1 MTSQRTA
8 DGGQRGS
15 GRVVCTL
22 RSVIRVRLVACLL
35 AAVFCLPAFAANTNC
50 SGPATNIEQ
59 FRYSW
64 RLRGGLSWIAGIM
77 FPTTGVA
84 AMKNVSPKSGETN
97 VSSELLITAADQ
109 KSGFFVY
116 ESEMDAA
123 AQKTLMT
130 YHGSAWGKK
139 SRKERTLFDYVKRLA
154 RIHRET
160 PDKVEDKVK
169 PLSPDTL
176 RDNSL
181 RDILTAIYY
190 LRQNADKIKGPVATS
205 IYSDGKD
212 YPVIFRPVES
222 QTCVIDGRRVNTLGF
237 EIVDAPGGRKWQ
249 GGVKVWLTQD
259 ERRIPCHIEIRQ
271 SFASLQLDLSSI
283 EACAFMQASN

>member
-1 MTSQRTA
+1 MRMRQRTA
-8 DGGQRGS
+8 DSRQQ
-15 GRVVCTL
+15 GRV
-22 RSVIRVRLVACLL
+22 RRLLVLSAICYLL
-35 AAVFCLPAFAANTNC
+35 STPAWAANTNC
-50 SGPATNIEQ
+50 SGAVTNIEQ

-84 AMKNVSPKSGETN
+84 AMKNVYPKSGETN
-97 VSSELLITAADQ
+97 INSELLITAADQ

-116 ESEMDAA
+116 ESEMEASG
-123 AQKTLMT
+123 QKTLMT
-130 YHGSAWGKK
+130 YHGYAWGKK

-169 PLSPDTL
+169 PLSADSL

-190 LRQNADKIKGPVATS
+190 LRQNADKIHGPIQTS

-212 YPVIFRPVES
+212 YPVIFRPAES

-237 EIVDAPGGRKWQ
+237 EIADAPGGRKWQ

-259 ERRIPCHIEIRQ
+259 ERRIPCRIEIRQ
-271 SFASLQLDLSSI
+271 SFAMLQLDLSSI
-283 EACAFMQASN
+283 EACAFMSASK

>member
-1 MTSQRTA
+1 MHMRQRTA
-8 DGGQRGS
+8 DSRQQESRHRLLS
-15 GRVVCTL
+15 AVC
-22 RSVIRVRLVACLL
+22 CLL
-35 AAVFCLPAFAANTNC
+35 SLLLSGAGFAANTNC
-50 SGPATNIEQ
+50 SGTATNIEQ

-84 AMKNVSPKSGETN
+84 AMKNVYPKSGETN
-97 VSSELLITAADQ
+97 INSELLITAADQ

-116 ESEMDAA
+116 ESEMEASG
-123 AQKTLMT
+123 QKTLMT
-130 YHGSAWGKK
+130 YHGYAWGKK

-169 PLSPDTL
+169 PLSAESL
-176 RDNSL
+176 QDNSL

-190 LRQNADKIKGPVATS
+190 LRQNADKIHGPMQTS

-212 YPVIFRPVES
+212 YPVIFRPAES

-259 ERRIPCHIEIRQ
+259 ERRIPCRIEIRQ
-271 SFASLQLDLSSI
+271 SFAMLQLDLSSI
-283 EACAFMQASN
+283 EACAFMASK

>member
-1 MTSQRTA
+1 MIWRLLM
-8 DGGQRGS
+8 
-15 GRVVCTL
+15 VC
-22 RSVIRVRLVACLL
+22 CLL
-35 AAVFCLPAFAANTNC
+35 SAVCCLPAFGANTTC
-50 SGPATNIEQ
+50 TGGITNVEQ
-59 FRYSW
+59 FHYSW
-64 RLRGGLSWIAGIM
+64 RLRCGLSWIAGIM
-77 FPTTGVA
+77 FPTNGIA
-84 AMKNVSPKSGETN
+84 AMKNVYPKTGETN
-97 VSSELLITAADQ
+97 INSELLITAKDQ

-116 ESEMDAA
+116 ESQMDATG
-123 AQKTLMT
+123 QKTLMT
-130 YHGSAWGKK
+130 YHGYAWGNK

-169 PLSPDTL
+169 PISAETL

-181 RDILTAIYY
+181 RDILTAIYF
-190 LRQNADKIKGPVATS
+190 LRQNAEKIHAPLQTS

-212 YPVIFRPVES
+212 YPVIFRPADSES
-222 QTCVIDGRRVNTLGF
+222 CVIDGRRVNTLGF

-259 ERRIPCHIEIRQ
+259 ERRIPCRIEIRQ

-283 EACAFMQASN
+283 EACSFMSASK

>member
-1 MTSQRTA
+1 
-8 DGGQRGS
+8 
-15 GRVVCTL
+15 
-22 RSVIRVRLVACLL
+22 VRRLILL
-35 AAVFCLPAFAANTNC
+35 SAICYLLSSSAWAANTNC

-84 AMKNVSPKSGETN
+84 AMKNVYPKTGETN
-97 VSSELLITAADQ
+97 ISSELLITAADQ

-116 ESEMDAA
+116 ESEMEASG
-123 AQKTLMT
+123 QKTLMT
-130 YHGSAWGKK
+130 YHGYAWGKK

-169 PLSPDTL
+169 PLSADTL
-176 RDNSL
+176 QDNSL

-190 LRQNADKIKGPVATS
+190 LRQNAEKIHGPMLTS

-212 YPVIFRPVES
+212 YPVIFRPAES
-222 QTCVIDGRRVNTLGF
+222 QTCVIDGRRLNTLGF

-259 ERRIPCHIEIRQ
+259 ERRIPCRIEIRQ
-271 SFASLQLDLSSI
+271 SFAMLQLDLSSI
-283 EACAFMQASN
+283 DACAFMASK

>member
-1 MTSQRTA
+1 MVRRESRA
-8 DGGQRGS
+8 RFL
-15 GRVVCTL
+15 VC
-22 RSVIRVRLVACLL
+22 CLL
-35 AAVFCLPAFAANTNC
+35 SAVCCLPTRAANTTC
-50 SGPATNIEQ
+50 AGTATNIEQ

-84 AMKNVSPKSGETN
+84 AMKNVYPKAGETN
-97 VSSELLITAADQ
+97 INSELLITAADQ

-116 ESEMDAA
+116 ESEMDPAG
-123 AQKTLMT
+123 QKTLMT
-130 YHGSAWGKK
+130 YHGYAWGKK

-154 RIHRET
+154 HIHRET

-169 PLSPDTL
+169 PLSADTL

-190 LRQNADKIKGPVATS
+190 LRQNADKIKGPMATS

-212 YPVIFRPVES
+212 YPVIFRPVEA

-283 EACAFMQASN
+283 DACAFMAASK

>member
-1 MTSQRTA
+1 MTI
-8 DGGQRGS
+8 
-15 GRVVCTL
+15 L
-22 RSVIRVRLVACLL
+22 RSLVAGLVLL
-35 AAVFCLPAFAANTNC
+35 GTMTASAANTNC
-50 SGPATNIEQ
+50 SGATTNVEQ

-84 AMKNVSPKSGETN
+84 AMKNVYPKTSETN
-97 VSSELLITAADQ
+97 INSELLITAHDQ
-109 KSGFFVY
+109 KSGYFVY
-116 ESEMDAA
+116 ESEMDPAG
-123 AQKTLMT
+123 QKTLMT
-130 YHGSAWGKK
+130 YHGYSWGKK

-154 RIHRET
+154 HIHRET
-160 PDKVEDKVK
+160 PEKVEDKVK
-169 PLSPDTL
+169 PLSPETL

-190 LRQNADKIKGPVATS
+190 LRQNADKIRGPLQTS

-212 YPVIFRPVES
+212 YPVIFRPAEAQS
-222 QTCVIDGRRVNTLGF
+222 CVIDGRKIGTLGF
-237 EIVDAPGGRKWQ
+237 EILDAPGGRKWN

-259 ERRIPCHIEIRQ
+259 ERRIPCRIEIRQ

-283 EACAFMQASN
+283 EACAFMQASK

>member
-1 MTSQRTA
+1 MR
-8 DGGQRGS
+8 GGRPLRRCEQS
-15 GRVVCTL
+15 GPVCCTFACVL
-22 RSVIRVRLVACLL
+22 RCLL
-35 AAVFCLPAFAANTNC
+35 PAVGCLAITASVFAANTNC

-84 AMKNVSPKSGETN
+84 AMKNVYPKSGETN
-97 VSSELLITAADQ
+97 VSSALLITAADQ

-130 YHGSAWGKK
+130 YHGYAWGKK

-160 PDKVEDKVK
+160 PEKVEDKAK

-205 IYSDGKD
+205 IYSDG
-212 YPVIFRPVES
+212 
-222 QTCVIDGRRVNTLGF
+222 
-237 EIVDAPGGRKWQ
+237 
-249 GGVKVWLTQD
+249 
-259 ERRIPCHIEIRQ
+259 
-271 SFASLQLDLSSI
+271 
-283 EACAFMQASN
+283 

>member
-1 MTSQRTA
+1 MP
-8 DGGQRGS
+8 
-15 GRVVCTL
+15 RVLCYL
-22 RSVIRVRLVACLL
+22 LSAICCLL
-35 AAVFCLPAFAANTNC
+35 TSTAFAANTNC
-50 SGPATNIEQ
+50 SGAATNIEQ

-84 AMKNVSPKSGETN
+84 AMKNVYPKTGETN
-97 VSSELLITAADQ
+97 ISSELLITAADQ

-116 ESEMDAA
+116 ESQMDPAG
-123 AQKTLMT
+123 QKTLMT
-130 YHGSAWGKK
+130 YHGYAWGKK

-160 PDKVEDKVK
+160 PDKVEDRVK
-169 PLSPDTL
+169 PLSAESL

-181 RDILTAIYY
+181 RDILTAIYF
-190 LRQNADKIKGPVATS
+190 LRQNAEKIHGPLETS

-212 YPVIFRPVES
+212 YPVIFRPIQSES
-222 QTCVIDGRRVNTLGF
+222 CVIDGRRVNTFGF

-259 ERRIPCHIEIRQ
+259 DRRIPCHIEIRQ
-271 SFASLQLDLSSI
+271 SFAALQLDLSSI
-283 EACAFMQASN
+283 EACAFMASK

>member
-1 MTSQRTA
+1 MTRQQTA
-8 DGGQRGS
+8 DGRQQASRA
-15 GRVVCTL
+15 
-22 RSVIRVRLVACLL
+22 LVLVLSAICCLL
-35 AAVFCLPAFAANTNC
+35 SVAANAANTNC

-84 AMKNVSPKSGETN
+84 AMKNVYPKSGETN
-97 VSSELLITAADQ
+97 INSELLITAADQ

-116 ESEMDAA
+116 ESEMDATG
-123 AQKTLMT
+123 QKTLMT
-130 YHGSAWGKK
+130 YHGYAWGKK

-169 PLSPDTL
+169 PLSADTL

-190 LRQNADKIKGPVATS
+190 LRQNADKIKGPLETS

-212 YPVIFRPVES
+212 YPVIFRPAEA
-222 QTCVIDGRRVNTLGF
+222 QTCVIDGHRVNTLGF

-259 ERRIPCHIEIRQ
+259 ERRIPCRIEIRQ

-283 EACAFMQASN
+283 EACAFMSASK

>member
-1 MTSQRTA
+1 MRQRTA
-8 DGGQRGS
+8 DSRQQK
-15 GRVVCTL
+15 GRHRLLSAVC
-22 RSVIRVRLVACLL
+22 CLL
-35 AAVFCLPAFAANTNC
+35 SILLSTPVWAANTNC

-84 AMKNVSPKSGETN
+84 AMKNVYPKTGEAN
-97 VSSELLITAADQ
+97 ISSELLITAADQ

-116 ESEMDAA
+116 ESEMEASG
-123 AQKTLMT
+123 QKTLMT
-130 YHGSAWGKK
+130 YHGYAWGKK

-169 PLSPDTL
+169 PLSADTL
-176 RDNSL
+176 QDNSL

-190 LRQNADKIKGPVATS
+190 LRQNAEKIHGPMLTS

-212 YPVIFRPVES
+212 YPVIFRPAES
-222 QTCVIDGRRVNTLGF
+222 QTCIIDGRRLNTLGF

-259 ERRIPCHIEIRQ
+259 ERRIPCRIEIRQ
-271 SFASLQLDLSSI
+271 SFAMLQLDLSSI
-283 EACAFMQASN
+283 DACAFMSASK

>member
-1 MTSQRTA
+1 MHMRQRTA
-8 DGGQRGS
+8 DSRQQG
-15 GRVVCTL
+15 
-22 RSVIRVRLVACLL
+22 RVRLLL
-35 AAVFCLPAFAANTNC
+35 LSAICYLLSGAAFAANTNC
-50 SGPATNIEQ
+50 SGPTTNVEQ

-77 FPTTGVA
+77 FPTSGVA
-84 AMKNVSPKSGETN
+84 ALKNVYPKSGETN
-97 VSSELLITAADQ
+97 INSELLITAADQ

-116 ESEMDAA
+116 ESEMEASG
-123 AQKTLMT
+123 QKTLMT
-130 YHGSAWGKK
+130 YHGYAWGKK

-169 PLSPDTL
+169 PLSAESL

-181 RDILTAIYY
+181 RDILTAIFY
-190 LRQNADKIKGPVATS
+190 LRQNADKIHGPMQTS

-212 YPVIFRPVES
+212 YPVIFRPAES
-222 QTCVIDGRRVNTLGF
+222 QTCVIDGRRVNTVGF

-259 ERRIPCHIEIRQ
+259 ERRIPCRIEIRQ
-271 SFASLQLDLSSI
+271 SFAMLQLDLSSI
-283 EACAFMQASN
+283 EACAFMSASK

>member
-1 MTSQRTA
+1 MRMRQRTA
-8 DGGQRGS
+8 DSRQQK
-15 GRVVCTL
+15 GRHRLLSAVC
-22 RSVIRVRLVACLL
+22 CLL
-35 AAVFCLPAFAANTNC
+35 SILLSTPVWAANTNC

-84 AMKNVSPKSGETN
+84 AMKNVYPKTGEAN
-97 VSSELLITAADQ
+97 ISSELLITAADQ

-116 ESEMDAA
+116 ESEMEASG
-123 AQKTLMT
+123 QKTLMT
-130 YHGSAWGKK
+130 YHGYAWGKK

-169 PLSPDTL
+169 PLSADTL
-176 RDNSL
+176 QDNSL

-190 LRQNADKIKGPVATS
+190 LRQNAEKIHGPMLTS

-212 YPVIFRPVES
+212 YPVIFRPAES
-222 QTCVIDGRRVNTLGF
+222 QTCIIDGRRLNTLGF

-259 ERRIPCHIEIRQ
+259 ERRIPCRIEIRQ
-271 SFASLQLDLSSI
+271 SFAMLQLDLSSI
-283 EACAFMQASN
+283 DACAFMSASK

>member
-1 MTSQRTA
+1 MDMRQRTA
-8 DGGQRGS
+8 DSRQQESRHRLLS
-15 GRVVCTL
+15 AVC
-22 RSVIRVRLVACLL
+22 CLL
-35 AAVFCLPAFAANTNC
+35 SILLSGAAFAANTNC
-50 SGPATNIEQ
+50 SGTATNIEQ

-84 AMKNVSPKSGETN
+84 AMKNVYPKSGETN
-97 VSSELLITAADQ
+97 INSELLITAADQ

-116 ESEMDAA
+116 ESEMESSGL
-123 AQKTLMT
+123 KTLMT
-130 YHGSAWGKK
+130 YHGYAWGKK

-169 PLSPDTL
+169 PLSAESL

-190 LRQNADKIKGPVATS
+190 LRQNADRIHGPMQTS

-212 YPVIFRPVES
+212 YPVIFRPAES
-222 QTCVIDGRRVNTLGF
+222 QTCVIDGRRINTLGF

-259 ERRIPCHIEIRQ
+259 ERRIPCRIEIRQ
-271 SFASLQLDLSSI
+271 SFAMLQLDLSSI
-283 EACAFMQASN
+283 EACAFMASK